1 MENSEETLHEIHRSE
16 TNSVIMANTATY
28 PLHEAVFNRNIKSL
42 SANLRKGCDVGMK
55 DIHGNT
61 ALHLAVMTGH
71 KECLHLL
78 LAHGA
83 PVKARNLQG
92 WTALAEA
99 VSYGDRLIISH
110 LLKKLKLQSREAMD
124 NRRPQLVEALKQL
137 KDFSMIIRWDFQSW
151 VPLLSRVLPSDV
163 CHIYKRGSAIRV
175 DTTLI
180 EFSDLKWQ
188 RGNISIIYDG
198 DLLAD
203 HSFLVLDNDNMVYQR
218 MKYEGTE
225 AEIEEEVDLLMS
237 SDIITATLPTEDIE
251 FQRAQ
256 SGWIFREDRKETVG
270 SFDAEFYEVTG
281 VTVESRKRREHLSD
295 EDIAKNKA
303 VLESISK
310 GTILEGS
317 FQEPIQKKS
326 LEPPPKQDVS
336 WEEYINAVPGKPPC
350 LGRPI
355 VCKETKKVYKAVVG
369 MCQDF
374 PMDINDLLNILEIF
388 APVRHISKLRDFI
401 ELKLPPG
408 FPVKLDIPLF
418 PTISA
423 RVTFE
428 DFQYHTNLSV
438 ALFQIPPGFRKD
450 GKSFGQSKE

>member
-1 MENSEETLHEIHRSE
+1 MEST
-16 TNSVIMANTATY
+16 
-28 PLHEAVFNRNIKSL
+28 
-42 SANLRKGCDVGMK
+42 
-55 DIHGNT
+55 GNT

-110 LLKKLKLQSREAMD
+110 LLKKLKIQSRESM
-124 NRRPQLVEALKQL
+124 NERRPMLVEALKKL
-137 KDFSMIIRWDFQSW
+137 RDFSMIIRWDFQSW

-163 CHIYKRGSAIRV
+163 CHIYKKGSSIRV

-198 DLLAD
+198 DLLAEN
-203 HSFLVLDNDNMVYQR
+203 SFLVLDNENMAYQR
-218 MKYEGTE
+218 MKYEGTDS
-225 AEIEEEVDLLMS
+225 EIEEEVDLLMS
-237 SDIITATLPTEDIE
+237 SDIMTATLPTTGIE
-251 FQRAQ
+251 FSRAQ
-256 SGWIFREDRKETVG
+256 TGWIFREDRRETVG
-270 SFDAEFYEVTG
+270 A
-281 VTVESRKRREHLSD
+281 SRPNSTKYLAREHLSE

-310 GTILEGS
+310 GTMLEES
-317 FQEPIQKKS
+317 LNETIQKKS
-326 LEPPPKQDVS
+326 LAPPEKTSVT
-336 WEEYINAVPGKPPC
+336 WEEYINAEPGKATN
-350 LGRPI
+350 LS
-355 VCKETKKVYKAVVG
+355 KETKKVYKAVVG
-369 MCQDF
+369 MCEDF
-374 PMDINDLLNILEIF
+374 PMEIEDLLTILELF

-423 RVTFE
+423 KVTFE
-428 DFQYHTNLSV
+428 DFQYHENISV
-438 ALFQIPPGFRKD
+438 ALFQIPPGYQKNTKGSA
-450 GKSFGQSKE
+450 GKNNNNRVFFPLSLFHLYLSLFFLLHGTV

>member
-1 MENSEETLHEIHRSE
+1 M
-16 TNSVIMANTATY
+16 TNVDEYPQY
-28 PLHEAVFNRNIKSL
+28 PLHEAVFNKNIKSL
-42 SANLRKGCDVGMK
+42 SVRLRSGCEVGKK
-55 DIHGNT
+55 DKHGNT
-61 ALHLAVMTGH
+61 ALHLAVMKGH

-110 LLKKLKLQSREAMD
+110 LLKKLRIQSREAMD
-124 NRRPQLVEALKQL
+124 ERRPMLVEALKNL

-163 CHIYKRGSAIRV
+163 CHIYKKGSSIRV

-203 HSFLVLDNDNMVYQR
+203 HSFLVLDNENMAYQR

-225 AEIEEEVDLLMS
+225 SEIEEEVDLLMS
-237 SDIITATLPTEDIE
+237 SDIITATLPTENIA
-251 FQRAQ
+251 FSRAQ
-256 SGWIFREDRKETVG
+256 TGWIFREDKNETVG
-270 SFDAEFYEVTG
+270 SFEAGFYEVSG
-281 VTVESRKRREHLSD
+281 VTIESRKRREHLSE

-310 GTILEGS
+310 GTVLEGNFS
-317 FQEPIQKKS
+317 EPIQKKS
-326 LEPPPKQDVS
+326 LEPPEETNIT
-336 WEEYINAVPGKPPC
+336 WEEYINAEP
-350 LGRPI
+350 GRP
-355 VCKETKKVYKAVVG
+355 T
-369 MCQDF
+369 
-374 PMDINDLLNILEIF
+374 
-388 APVRHISKLRDFI
+388 
-401 ELKLPPG
+401 
-408 FPVKLDIPLF
+408 
-418 PTISA
+418 
-423 RVTFE
+423 
-428 DFQYHTNLSV
+428 
-438 ALFQIPPGFRKD
+438 
-450 GKSFGQSKE
+450 